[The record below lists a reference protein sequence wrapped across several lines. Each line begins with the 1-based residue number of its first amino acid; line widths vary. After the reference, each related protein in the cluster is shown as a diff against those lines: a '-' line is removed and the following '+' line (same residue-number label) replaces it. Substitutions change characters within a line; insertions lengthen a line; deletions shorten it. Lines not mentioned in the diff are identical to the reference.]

1 MVCYKICF
9 DIFFNE
15 EKEFPHLQ
23 GTLHCYSDE
32 ALIKYK
38 QKVIDMGA
46 RSCDVRIYKVET
58 VNL

>member
-1 MVCYKICF
+1 MSCYKICF

-23 GTLHCYSDE
+23 GGLHCYTDK
-32 ALIKYK
+32 ALKKYK

-46 RSCDVRIYKVET
+46 KSSDIRIYKVET
-58 VNL
+58 INL